1 MRVHLRYA
9 DADAVMKEFS
19 VRQAA
24 ALLGVS
30 DDTVRRWGETGRVRA
45 TKGANGRTSI
55 AGSDLVEVLR
65 ESAGASALAD
75 EFPTVRS
82 SSRNKLTGLITRIQ
96 RDGVMAQVDIQAGP
110 FRVVSL
116 LSREAVDDLG
126 LEVGMLAIASVK
138 ATTVSLELPA
148 GDT

>member
-1 MRVHLRYA
+1 
-9 DADAVMKEFS
+9 MKDFS

-30 DDTVRRWGETGRVRA
+30 DDTVRRWGESGRVVLA
-45 TKGANGRTSI
+45 KGANGRTTI
-55 AGSDLVEVLR
+55 AGTDLVDVLR
-65 ESAGASALAD
+65 ESAAASALAD
-75 EFPTVRS
+75 EFQTVRS
-82 SSRNKLTGLITRIQ
+82 SSRNKLTGLVIRIE

-116 LSREAVDDLG
+116 MSREAVDDLG
-126 LEVGMLAIASVK
+126 LEVGMLATASVK
-138 ATTVSLELPA
+138 ATTVSVELPA